1 MNLYTH
7 NVYSI
12 CIDTLMPTIRRISK
26 NNKKTHKR
34 KSAVPRRSG
43 SKDIPAAYEQLL
55 VCNFLET
62 LHMIKLFH
70 WKTTCHSVHK
80 ATCDLHA
87 KLSENIDT
95 FVETM
100 MGKNGER
107 IKMNEANKFDICDCS
122 TVEQLKSRMQ
132 EFKSMLID
140 MSTKMDPAVNSDL
153 LNIRDEMVGQINQF
167 LYLLTVS

>member
-1 MNLYTH
+1 
-7 NVYSI
+7 
-12 CIDTLMPTIRRISK
+12 MPTIRKSGK
-26 NNKKTHKR
+26 NRNRRTNKKRSSTHKNAE
-34 KSAVPRRSG
+34 KGV
-43 SKDIPAAYEQLL
+43 AASYEQTL

-100 MGKNGER
+100 MGKNGAR
-107 IKMNEANKFDICDCS
+107 IKMNEANKFDICDCD
-122 TVEQLKSRMQ
+122 TVEQLKSRIQ
-132 EFKSMLID
+132 EFKKILID
-140 MSTKMDPAVNSDL
+140 MPTKMDPTVNSDL
-153 LNIRDEMVGQINQF
+153 LNIKDEMVGHINQF
-167 LYLLTVS
+167 LYLLTLS